1 MRLHLQE
8 VWISFVDQGFV
19 ADPGSKPS
27 HATSH
32 IILLFLRTLLLATAT
47 HRMIEVGGWLPNWVL
62 LLGRGVSAGTCWE
75 SGNEKE
81 RRKGEGEREVSRRES
96 EGEDEDEDEGEDED
110 DDKDWAQEF
119 GSNWPLGTS
128 NTWYSWE
135 PERHTPQKTHSPPR
149 GLD

>member
-1 MRLHLQE
+1 MG
-8 VWISFVDQGFV
+8 V
-19 ADPGSKPS
+19 
-27 HATSH
+27 
-32 IILLFLRTLLLATAT
+32 TAGK
-47 HRMIEVGGWLPNWVL
+47 RGLCWD
-62 LLGRGVSAGTCWE
+62 LLGKR
-75 SGNEKE
+75 E
-81 RRKGEGEREVSRRES
+81 REGEEKGRRRTRRRGES
-96 EGEDEDEDEGEDED
+96 EGEDEDEGEGEDED